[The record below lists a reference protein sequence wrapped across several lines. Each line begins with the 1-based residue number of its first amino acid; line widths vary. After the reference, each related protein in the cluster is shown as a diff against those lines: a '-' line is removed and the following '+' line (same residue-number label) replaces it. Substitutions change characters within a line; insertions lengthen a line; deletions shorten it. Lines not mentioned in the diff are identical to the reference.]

1 MNLHFVTEAF
11 LMGARLDNR
20 HFAPGEIG
28 NTPAIRQ
35 AEQRLE
41 YARILRAERAAD
53 EPAEQATAGIAARV
67 RNVLSRA

>member
-1 MNLHFVTEAF
+1 MNLNFVTEAY

-20 HFAPGEIG
+20 PFAPGEIG
-28 NTPAIRQ
+28 NAGPIRQ

-41 YARILRAERAAD
+41 YARILRAERAAG
-53 EPAEQATAGIAARV
+53 EPAEQTAAGIAARV